1 MSLDDVRLHY
11 QQYLEA
17 VPAEEERG
25 RPLTNETF
33 CVVIDDELVEHLA
46 ATEKEQL
53 LALSARGAFIAKKT
67 AYWVKVVETGP
78 AEEDDEGWMKCSTYR
93 LWTLWAGM
101 DAITGM
107 SSWNAMNDGPFT
119 G

>member
-33 CVVIDDELVEHLA
+33 CVVIDDELVGHLA

-67 AYWVKVVETGP
+67 AYWVKVV
-78 AEEDDEGWMKCSTYR
+78 DDEGWMKCSTYR